1 MGLADQ
7 LPDSA
12 VFTQTVA
19 RDWRDAIRWAG
30 RGLANQGVTTD
41 RYTEEMLKAV
51 DDHGPYI
58 VVAPGFALAHSRPS
72 DAVLRKGLSWVSLKK
87 PVDFGSESNDP
98 VSLVVG
104 LAATDHEEH
113 LAVMAEL
120 AEVLSHDDVLA
131 ELMSAETADEIRA
144 ILRRVASS
152 EST

>member
-12 VFTQTVA
+12 VFTQTLA
-19 RDWRDAIRWAG
+19 HDWRDAIRWAG
-30 RGLANQGVTTD
+30 RGLVNQGVTTE
-41 RYTEEMLKAV
+41 RYTEEMLRAV

-72 DAVLRKGLSWVSLKK
+72 EAVLRTGLSWVSLKH
-87 PVDFGSESNDP
+87 PVEFGSETNDP

-104 LAATDHEEH
+104 LAATDHKEH

-120 AEVLSHDDVLA
+120 AEVLAHDSIRV
-131 ELMSAETADEIRA
+131 ELMSAETADDVRA
-144 ILRRVASS
+144 ILRRVALS